1 MENTQGI
8 IMVIVLIAGLASG
21 GLMGYYFRKLSAA
34 RELNSAESKAE
45 EVVKKGREKQAEIL
59 LEAKNKALEI
69 IDDSKREAEERRGEV
84 KHLQERM
91 ESREATFDK
100 KLLELENK
108 QTELYQKAEKID
120 ALKAEIMKLKDDHLV
135 RLQEI
140 SKMSTEEAK
149 EMLLKKTEDMVKSDL
164 VDRVRKLQDQSSEEL
179 EAKAKDLLTSVIQR
193 CASSHAAE
201 TTTSSVTLPSDEMK
215 GRIIGREGRNIKTLE
230 QLTGVEIVVDETPE
244 TIIVSSFS
252 PIRRQLAKMALEKL
266 ISDGRIHPGRI
277 EETVEEAKKELAV
290 EIKKA
295 GEAAVR
301 EVGIAGVDP
310 HLVQILGRLKY
321 RTSYGQN
328 QLLHSLEVTHLAGM
342 LASELG
348 ADVNITKKGALF
360 HDIGKAVDHEIQGG
374 HPQIGY
380 DILKKFNLP
389 EEVAYIAKSHHEDMP
404 ETLECV
410 IVKVADAISGA
421 RIGARKD
428 SYENYL
434 QRLTELEEV
443 ANSFAG
449 VEKTYAIQAG
459 REIRVFVTP
468 EEVDDWAATKMARE
482 LADRIEEKLKYPGEI
497 KVTLIR
503 EKRVIEY
510 AR

>member
-8 IMVIVLIAGLASG
+8 IMVIILIAGLASG
-21 GLMGYYFRKLSAA
+21 GFVGYYFRKLAA
-34 RELNSAESKAE
+34 SRELDSAESKAE
-45 EVVKKGREKQAEIL
+45 ETIKKGKEKQAEIL
-59 LEAKNKALEI
+59 LEAKNRALSI
-69 IDDSKREAEERRGEV
+69 IDDSKHEAEERRREV

-91 ESREATFDK
+91 ESREAAFDK

-120 ALKAEIMKLKDDHLV
+120 ALKAEIMKLKDDHLI

-140 SKMSTEEAK
+140 SKMSMEEAK

-252 PIRRQLAKMALEKL
+252 PIRRQLAKMALDKL
-266 ISDGRIHPGRI
+266 IVDGRIHPGRI
-277 EETVEEAKKELAV
+277 EETIEEAKKELAV

-301 EVGIAGVDP
+301 EAGIAGIDP

-328 QLLHSLEVTHLAGM
+328 QLLHALEVTHLAGM

-348 ADVNITKKGALF
+348 ADVNIVKKGALF

-380 DILKKFNLP
+380 DILKKFGLP
-389 EEVAYIAKSHHEDMP
+389 EEVAYIAKSHHEDLP
-404 ETLECV
+404 ETLECI

-443 ANSFAG
+443 ANSFTG

-468 EEVDDWAATKMARE
+468 EEIDDWAATKMARE